1 MPLDHEIYTKC
12 KKETLSNLIKV
23 ISSYNTAMELTVK
36 KQKKNKQKKNNKIVI
51 QYKKLMLFLIIP
63 LFHFIKSIFTVQFH
77 LCS

>member
-23 ISSYNTAMELTVK
+23 ISSYNTAMELTVNKQK
-36 KQKKNKQKKNNKIVI
+36 KQKKQNNEIVI
-51 QYKKLMLFLIIP
+51 QYKKLLLFLIIP
-63 LFHFIKSIFTVQFH
+63 LFHFIKSLFTVQFH